1 MDEVKSWY
9 MSKTVWGG
17 VVAILASCADLAGL
31 EVSPADQIGIADG
44 LTALVAAAGGLLAIW
59 GRISAKGR
67 LR

>member
-1 MDEVKSWY
+1 MDDAKSWY
-9 MSKTVWGG
+9 LSKSIWGG
-17 VVAILASCADLAGL
+17 VVAVLASCANLLGVDIA
-31 EVSPADQIGIADG
+31 PADQIGLTDG